1 MLIVHKQVKRC
12 LLNHLFS
19 LSLLGSARD
28 AAQVCVQRLFGPLLA
43 GHADGG
49 ALQRRP
55 EPHPGQPQRQLLL
68 QAGRNGEGID
78 YCGMRTSIRAGGS

>member
-1 MLIVHKQVKRC
+1 MINTQFSVSHCVTIS
-12 LLNHLFS
+12 LNLG
-19 LSLLGSARD
+19 SLLGSARD
-28 AAQVCVQRLFGPLLA
+28 AAQVGVQRVLGPLLA

-78 YCGMRTSIRAGGS
+78 HCVSYHI